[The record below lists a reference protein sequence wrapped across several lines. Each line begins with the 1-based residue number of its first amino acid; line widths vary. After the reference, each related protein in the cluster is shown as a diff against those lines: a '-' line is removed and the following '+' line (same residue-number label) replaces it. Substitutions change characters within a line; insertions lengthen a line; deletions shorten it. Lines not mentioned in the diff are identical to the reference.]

1 MFTGIDLLKSMK
13 AREIDPV
20 LKLRN
25 SPYSQGGL
33 LVKISLLKMKLVDFL
48 RNRFSF
54 QEDLRPFPQ
63 EK

>member
-1 MFTGIDLLKSMK
+1 MFAGIHFLKSMK

-25 SPYSQGGL
+25 SPYSQGL
-33 LVKISLLKMKLVDFL
+33 LVKTSLLKMKLVDFL
-48 RNRFSF
+48 RKRFSF
-54 QEDLRPFPQ
+54 QEDLKPFQQ